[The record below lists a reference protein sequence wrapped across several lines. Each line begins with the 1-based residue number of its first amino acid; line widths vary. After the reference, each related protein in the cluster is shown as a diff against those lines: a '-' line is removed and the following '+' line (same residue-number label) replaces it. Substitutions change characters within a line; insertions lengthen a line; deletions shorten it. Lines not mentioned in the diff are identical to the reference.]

1 VNVGK
6 DPAPPATDDYA
17 GTSPYAFTG
26 GMIKH
31 AVVDVS
37 GDQYVDLEV
46 EALAIMK
53 REQREQRPPLF
64 PSCQRLSVL

>member
-6 DPAPPATDDYA
+6 DPASPVTDDYA
-17 GTSPYAFTG
+17 GTSPCAFTG

-46 EALAIMK
+46 EALAMMK
-53 REQREQRPPLF
+53 RE
-64 PSCQRLSVL
+64 